1 LSHRCEGFAEVVGR
15 SRRAERRRRR
25 EKAIR
30 PWRVPKDGKGV
41 MKKDRKGAMI
51 LKTIL

>member
-25 EKAIR
+25 RREKAIER
-30 PWRVPKDGKGV
+30 GQRMAKV
-41 MKKDRKGAMI
+41 R
-51 LKTIL
+51 